1 MLNDERRRTD
11 GAPQEPPRQR
21 PGGDVGLGPTLSRR
35 TFSPP
40 FEPGERVRLLDNAM
54 YAGSSGEAP
63 AGVAAFNDG
72 TARSVVSGADTPP
85 RPRRRLVGSRWWPAI
100 VVGLIASLVIALL
113 R

>member
-11 GAPQEPPRQR
+11 GAPQDPPRQR

-100 VVGLIASLVIALL
+100 VVGLIASLVIVLL